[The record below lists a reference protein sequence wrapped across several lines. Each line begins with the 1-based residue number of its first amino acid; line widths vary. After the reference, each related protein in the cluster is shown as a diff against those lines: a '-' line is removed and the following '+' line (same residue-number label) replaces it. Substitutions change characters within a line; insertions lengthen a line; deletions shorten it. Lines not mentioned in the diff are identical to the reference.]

1 MSQKNIRITKLI
13 LKNYA
18 PFYESMGIKNFEFDR
33 TNSKNN
39 LVLILGSN
47 GSGKSFLLTELS
59 PEPTEHII
67 GRTSNRYIK
76 NEEGRKTL
84 TYVISENGNDI
95 LEYTC
100 DMIFSAD
107 RRKTTCFLTKKD
119 LITDEEVELNPNGNV
134 TSYLE
139 ACKVHL
145 GYDKN
150 YKSIG
155 YLSEDMRNLVS
166 MGFTERQQLI
176 SNWLPN
182 TSEFLQASKIAQK
195 KKNQTQ
201 KEIENLLKD
210 IAKISVGNIETSL
223 KSEEENLVIKNLK
236 LDKVKDGLSKSNLML
251 SMLNKYTK
259 EALITK
265 KNKFLDDVKKYNES
279 CSKNADL
286 IKKYNKYLKSENG
299 SEQLSNDIVDL
310 DIREEKLIIN
320 EQNTNDEILRLT
332 STIETMNS
340 SVSKTSTSNQYDDLV
355 SVNLALDKNKS
366 DLDLVNRNI
375 SDKIKDNEELSKFDK
390 FSPELKTA
398 SSSTINALMNIALVS
413 TKISNMCGDYEF
425 KSIFDSKAGDDIVSQ
440 IDNIKIINSNLEQ
453 QNIEY
458 ENQIHNIES
467 GSINYDSLKS
477 YVPSKC
483 GENTCSLIRALI
495 ERSSNSSTN
504 KISEIRQNIEINKS
518 KIIENNRLIEEK
530 QRICQNL
537 QNALYDMTQVT
548 DTLKTLDDKTYYL
561 PDSLREEINSP
572 IPYNVLMKCSLL
584 LDESKKYDEYVSLLE
599 KKESIEQTI
608 SNLNNISHVL
618 SLSEENKRLLQES
631 IDRRRE
637 LTEKLKNI
645 KDELTT
651 ISNEKETLLSLK
663 DKVDSLR
670 VDFNNLNLEKDR
682 LIALKKEILEDNE
695 CLYNKNIISSCVRKL
710 HELERNLTSDI
721 STITAKIE
729 SYKTQMISVETLKSR
744 KTALEVKKDLYE
756 LAYNIWSTDGYP
768 SLLINDFLEEVT
780 ECTNKDLDSSWGG
793 ILNIKKP
800 ELESSALKIPVIRG
814 NAELDDVS
822 ECSKAE
828 KATLDLA
835 ISFGILEVSTIDSK
849 FGIITRIDEKDSGMD
864 VVRRQNFLDLLQERL
879 KTINCIN
886 AFCITHSNCFEN
898 IEADVILLK
907 NYESV
912 TSENALDNKNIIY
925 RFDKSV

>member
-1 MSQKNIRITKLI
+1 MSNHKKYDVKRGLRDI
-13 LKNYA
+13 
-18 PFYESMGIKNFEFDR
+18 
-33 TNSKNN
+33 
-39 LVLILGSN
+39 
-47 GSGKSFLLTELS
+47 SGEGLLTGLTEISEIVSHTMVDMDYVPCSGVLRYRGINIKDLVKGFLDEDRFGFEETIYLLLFGELPTKKELS
-59 PEPTEHII
+59 SFNRLLSESRQLPPFFVRDIVLKAPSKDMMNTLQ
-67 GRTSNRYIK
+67 RSVLSLYAYDNNPDDTSLSNVLRQCIELIARVPMLSVYGYKAHRHFNADHSLLIRNPK
-76 NEEGRKTL
+76 PSYSTAENILYTL
-84 TYVISENGNDI
+84 
-95 LEYTC
+95 
-100 DMIFSAD
+100 
-107 RRKTTCFLTKKD
+107 R
-119 LITDEEVELNPNGNV
+119 PNG
-134 TSYLE
+134 
-139 ACKVHL
+139 K
-145 GYDKN
+145 
-150 YKSIG
+150 
-155 YLSEDMRNLVS
+155 
-166 MGFTERQQLI
+166 FTPFE
-176 SNWLPN
+176 
-182 TSEFLQASKIAQK
+182 
-195 KKNQTQ
+195 
-201 KEIENLLKD
+201 
-210 IAKISVGNIETSL
+210 AKILDLAISMFNFLSQV
-223 KSEEENLVIKNLK
+223 LVF
-236 LDKVKDGLSKSNLML
+236 
-251 SMLNKYTK
+251 LN
-259 EALITK
+259 
-265 KNKFLDDVKKYNES
+265 
-279 CSKNADL
+279 NA
-286 IKKYNKYLKSENG
+286 
-299 SEQLSNDIVDL
+299 
-310 DIREEKLIIN
+310 
-320 EQNTNDEILRLT
+320 T
-332 STIETMNS
+332 TIETMNS

-366 DLDLVNRNI
+366 DLDLVNQNI

-398 SSSTINALMNIALVS
+398 SSSAINALMNIALVS

-440 IDNIKIINSNLEQ
+440 IDNIKIVNSNLEQ

-495 ERSSNSSTN
+495 ERSNNSSTN

-637 LTEKLKNI
+637 LTEKLKDI

-670 VDFNNLNLEKDR
+670 LDFNNLNLEKDR
-682 LIALKKEILEDNE
+682 LIALKKEMLEDNE
-695 CLYNKNIISSCVRKL
+695 CLYNKNIISSCIRKL

-756 LAYNIWSTDGYP
+756 LTYHIWSTDGYP

>member
-76 NEEGRKTL
+76 DEEGRKTL

-119 LITDEEVELNPNGNV
+119 LITGEEVELNPNGNV

-210 IAKISVGNIETSL
+210 IAKISVGNIEISL

-259 EALITK
+259 EALIAK
-265 KNKFLDDVKKYNES
+265 KNNFLDDVKKYNES

-340 SVSKTSTSNQYDDLV
+340 SVSKTDTSNQYDDLV

-440 IDNIKIINSNLEQ
+440 IDNIKIVNSNLEQ

-483 GENTCSLIRALI
+483 GENSCSLIRALI

>member
-1 MSQKNIRITKLI
+1 MSQKNIRITKLV

-33 TNSKNN
+33 TTSKNK

-76 NEEGRKTL
+76 DEEGRKTL
-84 TYVISENGNDI
+84 TYTISENGNDI

-100 DMIFSAD
+100 DIIFSAD

-119 LITDEEVELNPNGNV
+119 LITGEEVELNSNGNV

-139 ACKVHL
+139 ACKIHL

-155 YLSEDMRNLVS
+155 YLSEDMKNLVS

-210 IAKISVGNIETSL
+210 IAKISIGNIETSL
-223 KSEEENLVIKNLK
+223 KSEEENLIIKNIK
-236 LDKVKDGLSKSNLML
+236 LDKIKDGLSKSNLML
-251 SMLNKYTK
+251 SMLNKYNK
-259 EALITK
+259 ESLIAK
-265 KNKFLDDVKKYNES
+265 KNKFLDDVKRYNDL

-286 IKKYNKYLKSENG
+286 LKMYNKYLKSENG
-299 SEQLSNDIVDL
+299 SEQLSSDIVDL
-310 DIREEKLIIN
+310 DIKEEKLIIN
-320 EQNTNDEILRLT
+320 EQNINDEILRLT

-340 SVSKTSTSNQYDDLV
+340 SVSKTNTNNQYDDLV

-366 DLDLVNRNI
+366 DLDLIDQNI
-375 SDKIKDNEELSKFDK
+375 NNKIKDNEELSKFNK

-398 SSSTINALMNIALVS
+398 SSSTINALMNIALIS

-440 IDNIKIINSNLEQ
+440 IDNIKIVNSNLEQ

-467 GSINYDSLKS
+467 SSINYDSLKS

-483 GENTCSLIRALI
+483 GESTCSLIRALI

-670 VDFNNLNLEKDR
+670 VDFNNLNLEKNR
-682 LIALKKEILEDNE
+682 LIDLKKEILEDNE

-710 HELERNLTSDI
+710 RELERNLTSDI
-721 STITAKIE
+721 SSITAKIE

-814 NAELDDVS
+814 NSELDDVS

-835 ISFGILEVSTIDSK
+835 ISFGILEVSTMDSK

>member
-76 NEEGRKTL
+76 DEEGRKTL

-107 RRKTTCFLTKKD
+107 KRKTTCFLTKKD
-119 LITDEEVELNPNGNV
+119 LITGEEIELNPNGNV

-259 EALITK
+259 ETLTVK
-265 KNKFLDDVKKYNES
+265 KNKFVDDVKKYNES

-299 SEQLSNDIVDL
+299 SEQLSNDIVEL
-310 DIREEKLIIN
+310 DIREEKLIMN

-340 SVSKTSTSNQYDDLV
+340 SVSKTGTSNQYDDLV

-366 DLDLVNRNI
+366 DLDLVNQNI
-375 SDKIKDNEELSKFDK
+375 SDKIKVNEELSKFNK

-440 IDNIKIINSNLEQ
+440 IDNIKIVNSNLEQ

-483 GENTCSLIRALI
+483 GENTCSLIRTLI

-670 VDFNNLNLEKDR
+670 VDFNNLNIEKDR
-682 LIALKKEILEDNE
+682 LIGLKKEILEDNE

-710 HELERNLTSDI
+710 RELERNLTSDI
-721 STITAKIE
+721 SSITAKIE

-744 KTALEVKKDLYE
+744 KDALEVKKELYE

-780 ECTNKDLDSSWGG
+780 ECTNRDLDSSWGG